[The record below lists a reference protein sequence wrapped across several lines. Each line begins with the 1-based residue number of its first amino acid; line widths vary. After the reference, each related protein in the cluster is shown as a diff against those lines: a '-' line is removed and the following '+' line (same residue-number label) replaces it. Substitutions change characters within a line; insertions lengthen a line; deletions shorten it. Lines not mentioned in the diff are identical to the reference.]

1 MNSIITDMYRKK
13 ASNAGIGNGSVEE
26 TDCAVVS
33 TSSGLSYCIDRTG
46 VQTLTDQQQP
56 AVSLSDPLTATDDK
70 ATAMT
75 DKESAAD
82 DIIVIEDSD
91 KHDRNLNSGV
101 NMPEHS
107 STADVNKD
115 CSAEEKLAVTYLHLL
130 SFLSPPF

>member
-1 MNSIITDMYRKK
+1 MYRKK
-13 ASNAGIGNGSVEE
+13 ASCAGIGNGSVEE
-26 TDCAVVS
+26 TDCPVM
-33 TSSGLSYCIDRTG
+33 SSGLSYCIDRTG

-56 AVSLSDPLTATDDK
+56 AVSLSDPLTADDVK
-70 ATAMT
+70 ATATT
-75 DKESAAD
+75 DKDSAAD

-91 KHDRNLNSGV
+91 KHDRNLNTSV

-115 CSAEEKLAVTYLHLL
+115 CSAEEKRTVTYLHLL